1 LSKICFTT
9 TNIIL
14 CGNQLV
20 VKLLISYIH
29 VHVFKEMF
37 MSWILP
43 REPQWAMIFGPVQY
57 FIFISS
63 KLPVYIFF
71 NKNILKSIHVRF

>member
-1 LSKICFTT
+1 LSKTSFTT

-20 VKLLISYIH
+20 VKSLISYIH

-43 REPQWAMIFGPVQY
+43 RELQWATIFGPFQY

-63 KLPVYIFF
+63 KLPVYIFST
-71 NKNILKSIHVRF
+71 KIY